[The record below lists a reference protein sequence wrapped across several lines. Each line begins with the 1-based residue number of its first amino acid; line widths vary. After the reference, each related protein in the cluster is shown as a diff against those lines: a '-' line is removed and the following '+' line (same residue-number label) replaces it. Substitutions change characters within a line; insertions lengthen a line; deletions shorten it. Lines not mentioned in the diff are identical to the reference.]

1 KMKGYDLATGKER
14 WTCNTLVRTIM
25 TTPVV
30 HDGIVYIA
38 VQSYG
43 DASRTLKF
51 ALLEWLDT
59 NQDGKLEKKELP
71 KEFWDQFDRR
81 DKNKDGVLTGDEID
95 TAFQSADNMV
105 GGGSIVQAIKGGGKG
120 DVTKTHLLWN
130 PKTRAP
136 SNMSSP
142 LWVDGRLFLIKA
154 GGLASCF

>member
-1 KMKGYDLATGKER
+1 
-14 WTCNTLVRTIM
+14 
-25 TTPVV
+25 
-30 HDGIVYIA
+30 IA

-71 KEFWDQFDRR
+71 KEFWDKFDRS

-95 TAFQSADNMV
+95 TAFQSSDNMV

-154 GGLASCF
+154 GGLASCFNAADGKVLWELQRTRNLGEYSSSPVAGDGKIYVC